1 MFFPFSPL
9 FTFFSFQQKRCSSTA
24 FFLKK
29 ISFFLI
35 SFNFPPFSTNFP
47 SPFPNKKLQKSKKM
61 EKNFVFFFRFFSE
74 KHRFSKTQKK
84 FLLCSMKT
92 KKKQTFCQKEA
103 TVFFSFFRF
112 FLSSTKYHLSPF
124 VQNSPIKTDKT
135 ISKLP

>member
-74 KHRFSKTQKK
+74 KHRFSKTQKLTITRK
-84 FLLCSMKT
+84 PENKGKQ
-92 KKKQTFCQKEA
+92 KKNKLFVKRKPP
-103 TVFFSFFRF
+103 FSFRF
-112 FLSSTKYHLSPF
+112 FVFFFPPQNTTYLLLSKIHP
-124 VQNSPIKTDKT
+124 
-135 ISKLP
+135 